1 MHAMILA
8 AGRGERLR
16 PITNNLPKCLVKIGN
31 ECLLEKHFNMLIKS
45 GVRKVVINLGW
56 LGEKI
61 VEFAGSGERFGLE
74 ITYSSESDQI
84 LETGGGITKALPL
97 LGDHPFWVINGD
109 IYTNFIVP
117 EVTLGD
123 GVLGH
128 LILVP
133 RPTYKI
139 KGDFDLDNNKV
150 LRNNNPSLTFSG
162 IALYDPRAFKGMKP
176 ERFSIV
182 PLLNKLIDHEC
193 IEGSLFEG
201 IWEDVGT
208 PERLTRLNSI

>member
-8 AGRGERLR
+8 AGRGERLK
-16 PITNNLPKCLVKIGN
+16 PITDNLPKCLVKIGS
-31 ECLLEKHFNMLIKS
+31 ECLLERHFNMLTRAGI
-45 GVRKVVINLGW
+45 RKVVINLGW

-74 ITYSSESDQI
+74 IAYSSESDQV

-97 LGDHPFWVINGD
+97 LGNYPFWVINGD
-109 IYTNFIVP
+109 IYTDFIIP
-117 EVTLGD
+117 EITLGG

-133 RPTYKI
+133 KPKYKLQ
-139 KGDFDLDNNKV
+139 GDFDLDCNKV
-150 LRNNNPSLTFSG
+150 IRKNNPTLTFSG
-162 IALYDPRAFKGMKP
+162 IALYDPKTFKGMAP
-176 ERFSIV
+176 EKFSIV
-182 PLLNKLIDHEC
+182 PLLNELIDNQC

-201 IWEDVGT
+201 SWEDVGT
-208 PERLTRLNSI
+208 PERLSQLNSF